1 MGSAS
6 SRIPM
11 LKRPRMKTLDEKEN
25 GESYEVF
32 TTDVKEI
39 SKVGGKIKH
48 GRERERFLSL
58 QTLGPDFYPEH
69 TEAKVDCKI
78 KSCIAHCFH
87 L

>member
-1 MGSAS
+1 
-6 SRIPM
+6 M

-48 GRERERFLSL
+48 GREREKGFCHFKPLVQIFTQNIQR
-58 QTLGPDFYPEH
+58 QR
-69 TEAKVDCKI
+69 
-78 KSCIAHCFH
+78 
-87 L
+87 

>member
-6 SRIPM
+6 SRTPM

-39 SKVGGKIKH
+39 SKVGGKNKAWQ
-48 GRERERFLSL
+48 RKRKVSVTSNPWSRFLPRTYRGKGRL
-58 QTLGPDFYPEH
+58 
-69 TEAKVDCKI
+69 
-78 KSCIAHCFH
+78 
-87 L
+87 